1 VIVTV
6 INVDFKSR
14 NKINTNSSLSY
25 EELISLVESL
35 VNQGETALAL
45 LTLEKQLKIS
55 PSSANILLIAI
66 MLDHVADS
74 IQST

>member
-1 VIVTV
+1 MAV

-25 EELISLVESL
+25 EELIALVESL
-35 VNQGETALAL
+35 IDQGETSLAL

-55 PSSANILLIAI
+55 PSSANVLLIAI
-66 MLDHVADS
+66 MLDHVADG
-74 IQST
+74 IHST

>member
-1 VIVTV
+1 MTV

-55 PSSANILLIAI
+55 PSSANVLLIAI

-74 IQST
+74 VQST

>member
-1 VIVTV
+1 MAV

-25 EELISLVESL
+25 EELITLVEGL
-35 VNQGETALAL
+35 IDQGETALAL

-55 PSSANILLIAI
+55 PSSANVLLVAI
-66 MLDHVADS
+66 MLDHVTNGV
-74 IQST
+74 QST